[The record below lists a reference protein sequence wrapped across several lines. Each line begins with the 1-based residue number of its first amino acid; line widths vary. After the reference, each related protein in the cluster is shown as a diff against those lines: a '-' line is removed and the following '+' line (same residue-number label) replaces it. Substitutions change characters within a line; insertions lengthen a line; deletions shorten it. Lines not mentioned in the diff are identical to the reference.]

1 MDNKY
6 LFCFFSFCDNVYS
19 LQTQVAFPNSFTKG
33 SNSSSFSLS
42 LYSFS
47 YVPLQPAL
55 GFILFSS
62 LNESPGLS
70 YTFLWQKITNLF
82 TLGVSLSLSLNW
94 LWAWDW
100 VFLRMLQVTGHKQSL
115 EKLWY
120 NGLHCLLLLKFWAA
134 MCTSLDYSAGWGK
147 TTWRE
152 GPVIPVVSG
161 KAIMGQLDEGH
172 PTLRKYPLGSWRLTT
187 NMSVPG
193 TQLNCLD
200 EPKPN
205 CQPTKLWTP

>member
-1 MDNKY
+1 MDHKC

-82 TLGVSLSLSLNW
+82 TLGVSLSLSELA
-94 LWAWDW
+94 LG
-100 VFLRMLQVTGHKQSL
+100 M
-115 EKLWY
+115 
-120 NGLHCLLLLKFWAA
+120 GLGFPTNASGYRTQA
-134 MCTSLDYSAGWGK
+134 
-147 TTWRE
+147 E
-152 GPVIPVVSG
+152 PG
-161 KAIMGQLDEGH
+161 KALVQWTPLPAALEILSCHVHKPGLFCWVRKDHVERRSSNPSCIRKGH
-172 PTLRKYPLGSWRLTT
+172 HGPARRGPSNPQKVSLRLLTT
-187 NMSVPG
+187 DHKHECPWNTAELPG
-193 TQLNCLD
+193 
-200 EPKPN
+200 
-205 CQPTKLWTP
+205 